1 MIAVMGMMGA
11 TGMMQMMMMMG
22 TMGTTG
28 MTGMMG
34 TTHTLY
40 MEEGP
45 RRVLPG
51 TAACPTRVVP
61 LISGLNGTE
70 TQRPTM
76 DHRPRRQRA
85 YGDTAQCHPQ
95 KLCPQA
101 RCWCPPH
108 PRRAP
113 TEPLEGGWGV
123 TGNHAAKLGRLPRC
137 YTQLCRLHGGGGGGG
152 GAGCGETQGGG
163 ELRARRGPPHGAGPS
178 WWGQWEAGGWRG
190 TAGGRVRSGAPACS
204 RCGGWGVCGPPHTPT
219 SPTMTYLVCAPP

>member
-1 MIAVMGMMGA
+1 MR
-11 TGMMQMMMMMG
+11 

-34 TTHTLY
+34 TTLTLH

-51 TAACPTRVVP
+51 AAARPTRVVP
-61 LISGLNGTE
+61 LVSGLDGAE

-95 KLCPQA
+95 QLCPQA
-101 RCWCPPH
+101 RRWCPPH

-113 TEPLEGGWGV
+113 TEPLEGGRGV

-137 YTQLCRLHGGGGGGG
+137 HTQLCRLHGGGGGGG
-152 GAGCGETQGGG
+152 GAGCGDTRGGG
-163 ELRARRGPPHGAGPS
+163 ELRARRGPPPWRRPQLVGAVGSRGGGGVAQLVAGCAVEPRHAAC
-178 WWGQWEAGGWRG
+178 AGG
-190 TAGGRVRSGAPACS
+190 GGA
-204 RCGGWGVCGPPHTPT
+204 CGPPPALT
-219 SPTMTYLVCAPP
+219 SPIMTYPVCAPP